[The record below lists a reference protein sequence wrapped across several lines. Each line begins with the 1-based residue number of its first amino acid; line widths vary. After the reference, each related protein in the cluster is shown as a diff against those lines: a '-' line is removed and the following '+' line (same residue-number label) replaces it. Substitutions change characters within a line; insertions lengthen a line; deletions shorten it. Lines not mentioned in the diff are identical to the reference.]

1 MCAGCELVAAAQG
14 ANQLARTALFSGR
27 RLDGGSRGWRYFA
40 GADLVSAV
48 EPDFV
53 SPEEPESVAGEVAL
67 SVLLLAPVPEP
78 EVLLVPALSVL

>member
-1 MCAGCELVAAAQG
+1 MPSYSLLAGLVDLGVVAAGVEPGVA
-14 ANQLARTALFSGR
+14 APVFVLAS
-27 RLDGGSRGWRYFA
+27 
-40 GADLVSAV
+40 VV

-67 SVLLLAPVPEP
+67 SVLLLALVPEL

>member
-1 MCAGCELVAAAQG
+1 VPSYSLLAGLVDLGVVAAGVEPGVA
-14 ANQLARTALFSGR
+14 APVFVLAS
-27 RLDGGSRGWRYFA
+27 
-40 GADLVSAV
+40 VV

-53 SPEEPESVAGEVAL
+53 SLEEPESVAGEVAL

>member
-1 MCAGCELVAAAQG
+1 VPSYSLLAGLVDLGVVAAGVEPGVA
-14 ANQLARTALFSGR
+14 APVFVLAS
-27 RLDGGSRGWRYFA
+27 
-40 GADLVSAV
+40 VV

-67 SVLLLAPVPEP
+67 SVLLLALVPEL

>member
-1 MCAGCELVAAAQG
+1 MLSYSLLAGLVDLGVVAAGVEPDVEPGVEPDVA
-14 ANQLARTALFSGR
+14 APVFV
-27 RLDGGSRGWRYFA
+27 
-40 GADLVSAV
+40 LVSVV

-53 SPEEPESVAGEVAL
+53 SLEEPESVAGEVAL

>member
-1 MCAGCELVAAAQG
+1 MPSYSLLAGLVDLGVVAAGVEPDVA
-14 ANQLARTALFSGR
+14 APVFV
-27 RLDGGSRGWRYFA
+27 
-40 GADLVSAV
+40 LVSVV

-53 SPEEPESVAGEVAL
+53 SLEEPESVAGEVAL

>member
-1 MCAGCELVAAAQG
+1 MLSYSLLAGLVDLGVVAAGVEPDVEPGVA
-14 ANQLARTALFSGR
+14 APV
-27 RLDGGSRGWRYFA
+27 
-40 GADLVSAV
+40 LVSVV

-67 SVLLLAPVPEP
+67 SVLLLALVPEP

>member
-1 MCAGCELVAAAQG
+1 MPSYSLLAGLVDLGVVAAGVEPGVA
-14 ANQLARTALFSGR
+14 APVFVLAS
-27 RLDGGSRGWRYFA
+27 
-40 GADLVSAV
+40 VV

-53 SPEEPESVAGEVAL
+53 SLEEPESVAGEVAL